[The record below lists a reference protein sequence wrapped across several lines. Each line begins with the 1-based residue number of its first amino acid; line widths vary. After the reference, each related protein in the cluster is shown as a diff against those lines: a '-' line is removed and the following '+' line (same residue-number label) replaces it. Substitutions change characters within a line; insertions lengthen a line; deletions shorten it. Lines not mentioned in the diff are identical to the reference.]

1 MRLFFWT
8 DIEEKKKE
16 RACYVLFFVLTAGVH
31 LIFFSKTMSII
42 ANIIMLYV
50 ISGCYEKARRKRLF
64 VTLLIYGVNIGCD
77 FLAINLLT
85 NYSATQSYEEG
96 ISYGTVVLIMFSEI
110 AAEKILMKNK
120 IFVTLLV
127 YGTNMGCDL
136 VAVHLLTDY
145 SITGKV
151 GECAA
156 YITVLLLLICDV
168 ISEKILIK
176 NKGEDKTPHGMILA
190 VISALCLAELLI
202 VEQELKNR
210 ILLVLFGCCVL
221 AVVLLIF
228 YLYDVLISAYKKLEE
243 QSLMEK
249 QMLIY
254 SHQLDVLMQSEEK
267 VKALRH
273 DMKNHL
279 GELALMAGNQNNE
292 EIRKYI
298 QDMGEYMQNQSEL
311 VSCGNKNLDSLLNYL
326 LGQAKKKLNHVE
338 YEVRVPSDLC
348 ISAFDLNV
356 ILGNLTENAIEAAEQ
371 TKDKWMSV
379 DIYYEKGMLS
389 MEIKNSFQHELAVEK
404 NKLLS
409 TKEEKGHGIGLA
421 NVRKMVEKYQ
431 GFMDVSNTNQI
442 FIVKVMLY
450 L

>member
-1 MRLFFWT
+1 MSAYLM
-8 DIEEKKKE
+8 KQGMP
-16 RACYVLFFVLTAGVH
+16 ATAGR
-31 LIFFSKTMSII
+31 
-42 ANIIMLYV
+42 
-50 ISGCYEKARRKRLF
+50 KADRF
-64 VTLLIYGVNIGCD
+64 IYAGSV
-77 FLAINLLT
+77 
-85 NYSATQSYEEG
+85 
-96 ISYGTVVLIMFSEI
+96 GTVVL
-110 AAEKILMKNK
+110 
-120 IFVTLLV
+120 
-127 YGTNMGCDL
+127 L
-136 VAVHLLTDY
+136 VAGKEYPIGMYLTVFLLTLCGFICVALGTEAYAFAFGVPAVCYGGLSFLEVFIASWAVLMQGTSQNPSKMWKLDMLPKTVSCLIAGVIFLGY
-145 SITGKV
+145 VCFICKKKTIKRIAEEYKGLIV
-151 GECAA
+151 TFGAGLHIVILIYQLMLMGEGTKWYFQNIVTANVIA
-156 YITVLLLLICDV
+156 LLLIWLLWQFSKF
-168 ISEKILIK
+168 IFRYESLQRE
-176 NKGEDKTPHGMILA
+176 NQMIEFQNTMMENNYA
-190 VISALCLAELLI
+190 N
-202 VEQELKNR
+202 LKE
-210 ILLVLFGCCVL
+210 
-221 AVVLLIF
+221 A
-228 YLYDVLISAYKKLEE
+228 LEE
-243 QSLMEK
+243 NRR
-249 QMLIY
+249 IN
-254 SHQLDVLMQSEEK
+254 
-267 VKALRH
+267 H

>member
-1 MRLFFWT
+1 MFALITTLSTNLLRTYIIYRFMRLFFWT

-16 RACYVLFFVLTAGVH
+16 RACYVLFFVLTAVVY
-31 LIFFSKTMSII
+31 LIFCWPGMSVIT
-42 ANIIMLYV
+42 NIVLIFLITV
-50 ISGCYEKARRKRLF
+50 CYEGALKK
-64 VTLLIYGVNIGCD
+64 
-77 FLAINLLT
+77 
-85 NYSATQSYEEG
+85 
-96 ISYGTVVLIMFSEI
+96 
-110 AAEKILMKNK
+110 K

-273 DMKNHL
+273 DLENHL
-279 GELALMAGNQNNE
+279 GELAFMAGNQNNE
-292 EIRKYI
+292 EIQKYI

-356 ILGNLTENAIEAAEQ
+356 ILGN
-371 TKDKWMSV
+371 
-379 DIYYEKGMLS
+379 
-389 MEIKNSFQHELAVEK
+389 
-404 NKLLS
+404 
-409 TKEEKGHGIGLA
+409 
-421 NVRKMVEKYQ
+421 
-431 GFMDVSNTNQI
+431 
-442 FIVKVMLY
+442 
-450 L
+450 

>member
-1 MRLFFWT
+1 MFVVVTTLSTNFLRTYIIYRFMRLFFWT

-16 RACYVLFFVLTAGVH
+16 RVCYALFFVLTAGVH
-31 LIFFSKTMSII
+31 LVFYSKSMSII
-42 ANIIMLYV
+42 ANIVMLYV
-50 ISGCYEKARRKRLF
+50 ISGCYEKNRRKKLF
-64 VTLLIYGVNIGCD
+64 VTLLIYGVNIGSD
-77 FLAINLLT
+77 FLSLHLLT
-85 NYSATQSYEEG
+85 NYSDIQKYDEG
-96 ISYGTVVLIMFSEI
+96 FAYLTVILIMFCEI
-110 AAEKILMKNK
+110 VVEKILMKNK
-120 IFVTLLV
+120 EKEDIPHENILLLISFVSIAQVIIIDKGVKNKTLLV
-127 YGTNMGCDL
+127 TSG
-136 VAVHLLTDY
+136 
-145 SITGKV
+145 
-151 GECAA
+151 
-156 YITVLLLLICDV
+156 IC
-168 ISEKILIK
+168 ILMTI
-176 NKGEDKTPHGMILA
+176 
-190 VISALCLAELLI
+190 
-202 VEQELKNR
+202 
-210 ILLVLFGCCVL
+210 
-221 AVVLLIF
+221 LLIF
-228 YLYDVLISAYKKLEE
+228 YLYDVLMRAYRKLEE

-311 VSCGNKNLDSLLNYL
+311 VSCGNKNIDSLLNYL

-356 ILGNLTENAIEAAEQ
+356 ILGNLIENAIEAAEQ
-371 TKDKWMSV
+371 TEDKWMSV
-379 DIYYEKGMLS
+379 NIYYEKGMFS
-389 MEIKNSFQHELAVEK
+389 MEIKNSFQHELAVEQ

-442 FIVKVMLY
+442 FTVKVMLY

>member
-16 RACYVLFFVLTAGVH
+16 RACYVLFFVLTAVVH
-31 LIFFSKTMSII
+31 LIFCSPGMSVIT
-42 ANIIMLYV
+42 NIVLIFLITV
-50 ISGCYEKARRKRLF
+50 CYEGALKK
-64 VTLLIYGVNIGCD
+64 
-77 FLAINLLT
+77 
-85 NYSATQSYEEG
+85 
-96 ISYGTVVLIMFSEI
+96 
-110 AAEKILMKNK
+110 K

-176 NKGEDKTPHGMILA
+176 NKGEDKTPHGMILE

-243 QSLMEK
+243 QSLME
-249 QMLIY
+249 
-254 SHQLDVLMQSEEK
+254 
-267 VKALRH
+267 
-273 DMKNHL
+273 
-279 GELALMAGNQNNE
+279 
-292 EIRKYI
+292 
-298 QDMGEYMQNQSEL
+298 
-311 VSCGNKNLDSLLNYL
+311 
-326 LGQAKKKLNHVE
+326 
-338 YEVRVPSDLC
+338 
-348 ISAFDLNV
+348 
-356 ILGNLTENAIEAAEQ
+356 
-371 TKDKWMSV
+371 
-379 DIYYEKGMLS
+379 
-389 MEIKNSFQHELAVEK
+389 
-404 NKLLS
+404 
-409 TKEEKGHGIGLA
+409 
-421 NVRKMVEKYQ
+421 
-431 GFMDVSNTNQI
+431 
-442 FIVKVMLY
+442 
-450 L
+450 

>member
-16 RACYVLFFVLTAGVH
+16 RACYVLFFILTAGVH
-31 LIFFSKTMSII
+31 LIFCSPGMSVIT
-42 ANIIMLYV
+42 NIVLIFLITV
-50 ISGCYEKARRKRLF
+50 CYEGALKK
-64 VTLLIYGVNIGCD
+64 
-77 FLAINLLT
+77 
-85 NYSATQSYEEG
+85 
-96 ISYGTVVLIMFSEI
+96 
-110 AAEKILMKNK
+110 K

-156 YITVLLLLICDV
+156 YITVLLLLICD
-168 ISEKILIK
+168 
-176 NKGEDKTPHGMILA
+176 

-298 QDMGEYMQNQSEL
+298 HDMGEYMQNQSEL

-379 DIYYEKGMLS
+379 DIYYEKGILS

-442 FIVKVMLY
+442 FTVKVMLY

>member
-1 MRLFFWT
+1 MFALITTLSTNLLRTYIIYRFMRLFFWT

-16 RACYVLFFVLTAGVH
+16 RACYVLFFILTAGVH
-31 LIFFSKTMSII
+31 LIFCSPGMSVIT
-42 ANIIMLYV
+42 NIVLIFLITV
-50 ISGCYEKARRKRLF
+50 CYEGALKK
-64 VTLLIYGVNIGCD
+64 
-77 FLAINLLT
+77 
-85 NYSATQSYEEG
+85 
-96 ISYGTVVLIMFSEI
+96 
-110 AAEKILMKNK
+110 K

-136 VAVHLLTDY
+136 VSVHLLTDY

-292 EIRKYI
+292 EILKYI
-298 QDMGEYMQNQSEL
+298 HDMGEYMQNQSEL

-356 ILGNLTENAIEAAEQ
+356 ILGNLIENAIEAAEQ

-442 FIVKVMLY
+442 FTVKVMLY

>member
-1 MRLFFWT
+1 MR
-8 DIEEKKKE
+8 IE
-16 RACYVLFFVLTAGVH
+16 
-31 LIFFSKTMSII
+31 
-42 ANIIMLYV
+42 
-50 ISGCYEKARRKRLF
+50 
-64 VTLLIYGVNIGCD
+64 
-77 FLAINLLT
+77 
-85 NYSATQSYEEG
+85 
-96 ISYGTVVLIMFSEI
+96 
-110 AAEKILMKNK
+110 
-120 IFVTLLV
+120 
-127 YGTNMGCDL
+127 
-136 VAVHLLTDY
+136 
-145 SITGKV
+145 
-151 GECAA
+151 
-156 YITVLLLLICDV
+156 
-168 ISEKILIK
+168 
-176 NKGEDKTPHGMILA
+176 
-190 VISALCLAELLI
+190 
-202 VEQELKNR
+202 
-210 ILLVLFGCCVL
+210 
-221 AVVLLIF
+221 
-228 YLYDVLISAYKKLEE
+228 KLEE

-273 DMKNHL
+273 DLKNHL

-442 FIVKVMLY
+442 FTVKVMLY

>member
-1 MRLFFWT
+1 MFALITTLSTNLLRTYIIYRFMRLFFWT

-85 NYSATQSYEEG
+85 NYSATQNYEEG

-120 IFVTLLV
+120 EKKD
-127 YGTNMGCDL
+127 MP
-136 VAVHLLTDY
+136 HE
-145 SITGKV
+145 SILMFISFIGI
-151 GECAA
+151 AQ
-156 YITVLLLLICDV
+156 V
-168 ISEKILIK
+168 IIID
-176 NKGEDKTPHGMILA
+176 KG
-190 VISALCLAELLI
+190 VR
-202 VEQELKNR
+202 NR
-210 ILLVLFGCCVL
+210 ILLVASGICILMTI
-221 AVVLLIF
+221 LLVF
-228 YLYDVLISAYKKLEE
+228 YLYDVLVSAYRKLEE

-279 GELALMAGNQNNE
+279 GELALMAANQNNE

-298 QDMGEYMQNQSEL
+298 HDMGEYMQNQSEL
-311 VSCGNKNLDSLLNYL
+311 ISCGNKNLDSLLNYL

-371 TKDKWMSV
+371 TEDKWMSV
-379 DIYYEKGMLS
+379 NIYYEKGMFS
-389 MEIKNSFQHELAVEK
+389 MEIKNSFQHELDVEK

-431 GFMDVSNTNQI
+431 GFMDVSNKNQI
-442 FIVKVMLY
+442 FTVKVMLY

>member
-1 MRLFFWT
+1 MFALITTLSTNLLRTYIIYRFMRLFFWT

-16 RACYVLFFVLTAGVH
+16 RACYVLFFVLTAVVH
-31 LIFFSKTMSII
+31 LIFCSPGMSVIT
-42 ANIIMLYV
+42 NIVLIFLITV
-50 ISGCYEKARRKRLF
+50 CYEGALKK
-64 VTLLIYGVNIGCD
+64 
-77 FLAINLLT
+77 
-85 NYSATQSYEEG
+85 
-96 ISYGTVVLIMFSEI
+96 
-110 AAEKILMKNK
+110 K

-273 DMKNHL
+273 DLKNHL

-356 ILGNLTENAIEAAEQ
+356 ILGN
-371 TKDKWMSV
+371 
-379 DIYYEKGMLS
+379 
-389 MEIKNSFQHELAVEK
+389 
-404 NKLLS
+404 
-409 TKEEKGHGIGLA
+409 
-421 NVRKMVEKYQ
+421 
-431 GFMDVSNTNQI
+431 
-442 FIVKVMLY
+442 
-450 L
+450 

>member
-1 MRLFFWT
+1 MFALITTLSTNLLRTYIIYRFMRLFFWT

-16 RACYVLFFVLTAGVH
+16 RACYVLFFILTAGVH
-31 LIFFSKTMSII
+31 LIFCSPGMSVIT
-42 ANIIMLYV
+42 NIVLIFLITV
-50 ISGCYEKARRKRLF
+50 CYEGALKK
-64 VTLLIYGVNIGCD
+64 
-77 FLAINLLT
+77 
-85 NYSATQSYEEG
+85 
-96 ISYGTVVLIMFSEI
+96 
-110 AAEKILMKNK
+110 K

-156 YITVLLLLICDV
+156 YITVLLLLICD
-168 ISEKILIK
+168 
-176 NKGEDKTPHGMILA
+176 

-371 TKDKWMSV
+371 TKDKWISV

>member
-1 MRLFFWT
+1 MFALITTLSTNLLRTYIIYRFMRLFFWT

-16 RACYVLFFVLTAGVH
+16 RACYVLFFVLTAVVH
-31 LIFFSKTMSII
+31 LIFCSPGMSVIT
-42 ANIIMLYV
+42 NIVLIFLITV
-50 ISGCYEKARRKRLF
+50 CYEGALKK
-64 VTLLIYGVNIGCD
+64 
-77 FLAINLLT
+77 
-85 NYSATQSYEEG
+85 
-96 ISYGTVVLIMFSEI
+96 
-110 AAEKILMKNK
+110 K

-127 YGTNMGCDL
+127 Y
-136 VAVHLLTDY
+136 
-145 SITGKV
+145 
-151 GECAA
+151 
-156 YITVLLLLICDV
+156 VLLLLICDV

-273 DMKNHL
+273 DLKNHL

-442 FIVKVMLY
+442 FTVKVMLY

>member
-1 MRLFFWT
+1 
-8 DIEEKKKE
+8 
-16 RACYVLFFVLTAGVH
+16 
-31 LIFFSKTMSII
+31 
-42 ANIIMLYV
+42 
-50 ISGCYEKARRKRLF
+50 
-64 VTLLIYGVNIGCD
+64 
-77 FLAINLLT
+77 
-85 NYSATQSYEEG
+85 
-96 ISYGTVVLIMFSEI
+96 MFSDI

-120 IFVTLLV
+120 EKKDMPHESILMFISFIGIAQVIIIDKGVRNRTLLV
-127 YGTNMGCDL
+127 ASG
-136 VAVHLLTDY
+136 
-145 SITGKV
+145 
-151 GECAA
+151 
-156 YITVLLLLICDV
+156 IC
-168 ISEKILIK
+168 ILM
-176 NKGEDKTPHGMILA
+176 T
-190 VISALCLAELLI
+190 
-202 VEQELKNR
+202 
-210 ILLVLFGCCVL
+210 ILLV
-221 AVVLLIF
+221 F
-228 YLYDVLISAYKKLEE
+228 YLYDVLVSAYRKLEE

-279 GELALMAGNQNNE
+279 GELALMAANQNNE

-298 QDMGEYMQNQSEL
+298 HDMGEYMQNQSEL
-311 VSCGNKNLDSLLNYL
+311 ISCGNKNLDSLLNYL

>member
-1 MRLFFWT
+1 MIFCSPGMSVIT
-8 DIEEKKKE
+8 NI
-16 RACYVLFFVLTAGVH
+16 V
-31 LIFFSKTMSII
+31 LIFLIT
-42 ANIIMLYV
+42 V
-50 ISGCYEKARRKRLF
+50 CYEGALKK
-64 VTLLIYGVNIGCD
+64 
-77 FLAINLLT
+77 
-85 NYSATQSYEEG
+85 
-96 ISYGTVVLIMFSEI
+96 
-110 AAEKILMKNK
+110 K

-442 FIVKVMLY
+442 FTVRVMLY

>member
-1 MRLFFWT
+1 M
-8 DIEEKKKE
+8 
-16 RACYVLFFVLTAGVH
+16 VLL
-31 LIFFSKTMSII
+31 
-42 ANIIMLYV
+42 
-50 ISGCYEKARRKRLF
+50 
-64 VTLLIYGVNIGCD
+64 
-77 FLAINLLT
+77 
-85 NYSATQSYEEG
+85 
-96 ISYGTVVLIMFSEI
+96 FSEI

-120 IFVTLLV
+120 EKKD
-127 YGTNMGCDL
+127 MP
-136 VAVHLLTDY
+136 HE
-145 SITGKV
+145 SILMFISFIGI
-151 GECAA
+151 AQ
-156 YITVLLLLICDV
+156 V
-168 ISEKILIK
+168 IIID
-176 NKGEDKTPHGMILA
+176 KG
-190 VISALCLAELLI
+190 VR
-202 VEQELKNR
+202 NR
-210 ILLVLFGCCVL
+210 ILLVASGICILMTI
-221 AVVLLIF
+221 LLVF
-228 YLYDVLISAYKKLEE
+228 YLYDVLVSAYRKLEE

-279 GELALMAGNQNNE
+279 GELALMAANQNNE

-298 QDMGEYMQNQSEL
+298 HDMGEYMQNQSEL
-311 VSCGNKNLDSLLNYL
+311 ISCGNKNLDSLLNYL

-371 TKDKWMSV
+371 TEDKWMSV
-379 DIYYEKGMLS
+379 NIYYEKGMFS
-389 MEIKNSFQHELAVEK
+389 MEIKNSFQHELDVEK

-442 FIVKVMLY
+442 FTVRVMLY

>member
-1 MRLFFWT
+1 M
-8 DIEEKKKE
+8 
-16 RACYVLFFVLTAGVH
+16 
-31 LIFFSKTMSII
+31 
-42 ANIIMLYV
+42 
-50 ISGCYEKARRKRLF
+50 
-64 VTLLIYGVNIGCD
+64 
-77 FLAINLLT
+77 
-85 NYSATQSYEEG
+85 
-96 ISYGTVVLIMFSEI
+96 
-110 AAEKILMKNK
+110 
-120 IFVTLLV
+120 
-127 YGTNMGCDL
+127 
-136 VAVHLLTDY
+136 
-145 SITGKV
+145 
-151 GECAA
+151 
-156 YITVLLLLICDV
+156 
-168 ISEKILIK
+168 IK

-279 GELALMAGNQNNE
+279 GELALMAANQNNE

-442 FIVKVMLY
+442 FTVKVMLY

>member
-1 MRLFFWT
+1 MFALITTLSTNLLRTYIIYRFMRLFFWT

-31 LIFFSKTMSII
+31 LIFCSPGMSVIT
-42 ANIIMLYV
+42 NIVLIFLITV
-50 ISGCYEKARRKRLF
+50 CYEGALKK
-64 VTLLIYGVNIGCD
+64 
-77 FLAINLLT
+77 
-85 NYSATQSYEEG
+85 
-96 ISYGTVVLIMFSEI
+96 
-110 AAEKILMKNK
+110 K

-136 VAVHLLTDY
+136 VSVHLLTDY

-254 SHQLDVLMQSEEK
+254 SHQLDVLMQS
-267 VKALRH
+267 
-273 DMKNHL
+273 

-292 EIRKYI
+292 EIWKYI

-389 MEIKNSFQHELAVEK
+389 MEIKNSFQHELAVKK

-442 FIVKVMLY
+442 FTVRVMLY